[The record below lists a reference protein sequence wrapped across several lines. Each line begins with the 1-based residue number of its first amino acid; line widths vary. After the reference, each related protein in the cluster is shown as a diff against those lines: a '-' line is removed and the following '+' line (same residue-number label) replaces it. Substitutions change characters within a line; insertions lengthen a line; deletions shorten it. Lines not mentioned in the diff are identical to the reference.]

1 MRTGKT
7 LYFDCAMGAA
17 GDMLLGALFAL
28 APAQD
33 AFLQAF
39 AALELPGV
47 ALTVQPVTQGET
59 RGVQMELTVGGVTE
73 SAAQLPGTAPQH
85 QHGHHHHHHDHRSLP
100 DVEAILAGLPVSA
113 WVAEQAR
120 AVYGR
125 IAAAEAAA
133 LIQRGEPR
141 AKILSASR
149 AGADETGQIIFEVV
163 MQID

>member
-73 SAAQLPGTAPQH
+73 SGGQQPGPAPPHPHRQNH
-85 QHGHHHHHHDHRSLP
+85 QHHH
-100 DVEAILAGLPVSA
+100 
-113 WVAEQAR
+113 
-120 AVYGR
+120 
-125 IAAAEAAA
+125 
-133 LIQRGEPR
+133 QRPR
-141 AKILSASR
+141 QFSCDQRHCPSRLVRLSSR
-149 AGADETGQIIFEVV
+149 RPWGKESFQQCRKSRFVCRVWPIGTIR
-163 MQID
+163 